1 MKCKRLHTLALAI
14 IIVAAVAAVGPQR
27 AAAQVP
33 AAAE

>member
-1 MKCKRLHTLALAI
+1 MKRKRLLTLALAI
-14 IIVAAVAAVGPQR
+14 IVVGAVAAMEPQR